1 MNWTKLLSMANIPE
15 PPGREQIIENL
26 RNKPKR
32 PKRKKRRASASLKE
46 HELRGGLTRTPR
58 FFCNSKAPGE
68 VAVIGGFFVAMLWPA
83 TKRG

>member
-32 PKRKKRRASASLKE
+32 PKRKKKK
-46 HELRGGLTRTPR
+46 G
-58 FFCNSKAPGE
+58 
-68 VAVIGGFFVAMLWPA
+68 
-83 TKRG
+83 KR